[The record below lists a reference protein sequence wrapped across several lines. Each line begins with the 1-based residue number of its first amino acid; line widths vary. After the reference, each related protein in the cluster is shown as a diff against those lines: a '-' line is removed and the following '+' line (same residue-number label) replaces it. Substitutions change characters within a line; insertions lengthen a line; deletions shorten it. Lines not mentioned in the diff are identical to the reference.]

1 MREMKC
7 PPERLL
13 GGGPLRTAF
22 ETVALG
28 KAEAPGSVG
37 GPTAGGRLRR
47 LMVECQRDRVEHVL
61 PVALL
66 PPSVL
71 REVDAQRWK
80 PVCHRDRDL
89 RLPGLAVAGDGGP
102 HPLRRVHREGGVLTS
117 GEVLR
122 AARQLME
129 L

>member
-22 ETVALG
+22 EAVALG

-37 GPTAGGRLRR
+37 EPTAGGRLRR
-47 LMVECQRDRVEHVL
+47 LVMECQRDRVEHVL

-66 PPSVL
+66 PAPVL
-71 REVDAQRWK
+71 RGVNAET
-80 PVCHRDRDL
+80 
-89 RLPGLAVAGDGGP
+89 RLAGPPPPRAPGLLALPLPP
-102 HPLRRVHREGGVLTS
+102 HPAPHP
-117 GEVLR
+117 
-122 AARQLME
+122 
-129 L
+129 